1 MPAVQIDIRQQYPH
15 VIEIGIIDAVHNA
28 LREAF
33 QLPETDRDI
42 RLVVHE
48 PHRFACP
55 PHLLQ
60 PELFTFISIDCF
72 AGRSLDTKRAL
83 YRLIVEKLHHFS
95 IPSDHIK
102 IILRE
107 SALENWGI
115 QGGQAA
121 CDVDLGF
128 QVNL

>member
-1 MPAVQIDIRQQYPH
+1 MPTVQIDIRQQYPH
-15 VIEIGIIDAVHNA
+15 VIEIGLIDAVHKA
-28 LREAF
+28 VKDVF

-48 PHRFACP
+48 PHRFSVP
-55 PHLLQ
+55 PDLLQ
-60 PELFTFISIDCF
+60 PELFTVISIDCF
-72 AGRSLDTKRAL
+72 TGRSLATKRYL
-83 YRLIVEKLHHFS
+83 YRLIVEKLNYFS

-107 SALENWGI
+107 NALENWGI
-115 QGGQAA
+115 RGGQAA